1 MRFQWTMVCCLLGLL
16 ITGCQDQPKTDATS
30 EEKAEA
36 PAETDSGDATPD
48 SEDAAAK
55 EVTLEVKSWA
65 EVQDWVK
72 TQQGKVVVVDVW
84 STSCPPCIAEFPNF
98 VALQSK
104 YPEEVV
110 CASVSLDYTGS
121 DNDPSEDLR
130 ERILGA
136 LKKLKAGP
144 TVNFLSSDQDEEA
157 TKMME
162 VAAIPV
168 AFVYDKNGELAKKF
182 TNDDGEYPGEGYT
195 YNDHIVPLVDQLVQ
209 GEE

>member
-1 MRFQWTMVCCLLGLL
+1 MRFQWTMLCCLLGLL
-16 ITGCQDQPKTDATS
+16 IAGCQEQPKPDATS

-36 PAETDSGDATPD
+36 SEEAGSENAAET
-48 SEDAAAK
+48 DAAAK

-104 YPEEVV
+104 YPEDLV

-121 DNDPSEDLR
+121 DNDPSEELR

-136 LKKLKAGP
+136 LKKLNAGS

-195 YNDHIVPLVDQLVQ
+195 YNDHIVPLVDKLVK